1 MFTGYIIDIKY
12 LKIAN
17 NVSEDEEGEEDIAD
31 EEFTFKTKAKRNTY
45 KDRVLE
51 NVDKM
56 DEILVFKLYHQLAY
70 ELKGKLVEREIAPD
84 LMGRF
89 NNQSQDF
96 ASQTLEAEKAL
107 LRPFI
112 GKLIQFVHNGGF
124 LDENRG

>member
-12 LKIAN
+12 LKIAS
-17 NVSEDEEGEEDIAD
+17 NVPEDEEGEEDIAD

-96 ASQTLEAEKAL
+96 AS
-107 LRPFI
+107 
-112 GKLIQFVHNGGF
+112 
-124 LDENRG
+124 